1 MYIIVGLCNPGA
13 KYEGTRH
20 NVGWMAIDKLAA
32 QYHIDIERK
41 SFKGL
46 IGRGL
51 IGGQQVLLLKPL
63 TFMNLSGESVR
74 PAFDFYKVEP
84 DHVLVIS
91 DDINLETGQLR
102 IRKKGSAGGHNG
114 LKNIILHLG
123 TDQFPRVR
131 IGVGGPGRKDLKD
144 FVLGHFQSDEKD
156 LIDDAADRAAMA
168 IVKMIEEGP
177 EAAMNLYNMKK
188 EKTAKEKTPKDKLPN
203 EKAPKVMVPDGEASK
218 EQGHEEGTSKE
229 QGHEEDASG
238 EQAVQERGRGGES

>member
-1 MYIIVGLCNPGA
+1 MYIIVGLGNPSA
-13 KYEGTRH
+13 RYEGTRH
-20 NVGWMAIDKLAA
+20 NVGYMAIDKLAA
-32 QYHIDIERK
+32 RYHIEIERK

-51 IGGQQVLLLKPL
+51 IGGEQVLLLKPL

-84 DHVLVIS
+84 DHIVVIS

-144 FVLGHFQSDEKD
+144 FVLGHFQNEEKD
-156 LIDDAADRAAMA
+156 LIDEAAERAAMA
-168 IVKMIEEGP
+168 IVKIIEEGP
-177 EAAMNLYNMKK
+177 EAAMNIYNMKK
-188 EKTAKEKTPKDKLPN
+188 EKAPKEKAHK
-203 EKAPKVMVPDGEASK
+203 EKAPKEGAPGENAPEEEAAPEEKTGADGS
-218 EQGHEEGTSKE
+218 
-229 QGHEEDASG
+229 
-238 EQAVQERGRGGES
+238 RGGES

>member
-1 MYIIVGLCNPGA
+1 MYIIVGLGNPGA
-13 KYEGTRH
+13 RYEGTRH
-20 NVGWMAIDKLAA
+20 NVGYMAIDKLAA
-32 QYHIDIERK
+32 RYHIEIERK

-51 IGGQQVLLLKPL
+51 IGGEQVLLLKPL

-74 PAFDFYKVEP
+74 PVFDFYKVEP
-84 DHVLVIS
+84 DHIVVIS

-144 FVLGHFQSDEKD
+144 FVLGHFQNEETD
-156 LIDDAADRAAMA
+156 LIDEAAERAAMA
-168 IVKMIEEGP
+168 IVKIIEEGP
-177 EAAMNLYNMKK
+177 EAAMNIYNMKK
-188 EKTAKEKTPKDKLPN
+188 EKAPKEKAHK
-203 EKAPKVMVPDGEASK
+203 EKAPKEGAPGENAPKEEAAPEEKTGADGS
-218 EQGHEEGTSKE
+218 
-229 QGHEEDASG
+229 
-238 EQAVQERGRGGES
+238 RGGES

>member
-1 MYIIVGLCNPGA
+1 MYIIVGLGNPGA

-156 LIDDAADRAAMA
+156 LIDDAADRAAKA
-168 IVKMIEEGP
+168 IVKIIEEGP

-188 EKTAKEKTPKDKLPN
+188 EKAPKEKNTK
-203 EKAPKVMVPDGEASK
+203 EKPSKAQAPAEQAGKAQAPDGQVARAQAPD
-218 EQGHEEGTSKE
+218 EQAAKA
-229 QGHEEDASG
+229 QAPG
-238 EQAVQERGRGGES
+238 EQAEDSRGGES